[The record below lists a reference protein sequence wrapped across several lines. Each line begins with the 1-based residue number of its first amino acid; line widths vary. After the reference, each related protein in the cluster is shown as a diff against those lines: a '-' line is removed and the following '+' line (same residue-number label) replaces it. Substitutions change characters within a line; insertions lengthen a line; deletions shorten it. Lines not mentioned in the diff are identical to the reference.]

1 DEDPFNGYLAD
12 NKKGAIVKGN
22 VTAVDAKGATVMLEG
37 GVEGYV
43 RVSDIARERIEDAT
57 TVLKVGEEVE
67 ARLMG
72 VDRKNR
78 VISLSIKAK
87 FEAEEK
93 EAMDTIKKQDDTDFG
108 GNAMAEAFKAA
119 QKAD

>member
-1 DEDPFNGYLAD
+1 
-12 NKKGAIVKGN
+12 
-22 VTAVDAKGATVMLEG
+22 MLEG
-37 GVEGYV
+37 AVEGYV
-43 RVSDIARERIEDAT
+43 RVSDISRERIEDAT

-72 VDRKNR
+72 VDCKNR

-93 EAMDTIKKQDDTDFG
+93 EAMDTIT
-108 GNAMAEAFKAA
+108 ASS
-119 QKAD
+119 QKLTLVLTPWQKHLKLLRTGINCK

>member
-1 DEDPFNGYLAD
+1 
-12 NKKGAIVKGN
+12 
-22 VTAVDAKGATVMLEG
+22 MLEG
-37 GVEGYV
+37 AVEGYV

-57 TVLKVGEEVE
+57 TVLKVGEEIE

-93 EAMDTIKKQDDTDFG
+93 EAMETINSKQEADFG

-119 QKAD
+119 QKQD

>member
-1 DEDPFNGYLAD
+1 
-12 NKKGAIVKGN
+12 
-22 VTAVDAKGATVMLEG
+22 MLEG

-43 RVSDIARERIEDAT
+43 RVSDISRDRVEDAT
-57 TVLKVGEEVE
+57 TALKVGEAIE

-93 EAMDTIKKQDDTDFG
+93 EAMDTINSKQQDADFG
-108 GNAMAEAFKAA
+108 VNAMAEAFKAA
-119 QKAD
+119 QKQD

>member
-1 DEDPFNGYLAD
+1 MRSS
-12 NKKGAIVKGN
+12 
-22 VTAVDAKGATVMLEG
+22 DASTV
-37 GVEGYV
+37 
-43 RVSDIARERIEDAT
+43 R
-57 TVLKVGEEVE
+57 KVGEEVE

-93 EAMDTIKKQDDTDFG
+93 EAMDTVNTKQQEADFG

-119 QKAD
+119 QKQD